1 MRRYISSMTRQFQAT
16 HPWITFNLDL
26 GRLSHVTWMLLG
38 EAISK
43 CEHIAGV
50 PLKPGVARG
59 LNEIY
64 LSKGAHA
71 TTQIEGNTL
80 SEDEVLQRVRR
91 ELPLPPSREYLGKEI
106 DNIVTAY
113 NLIVDEV
120 VSGKPLTLTPERILK
135 FNELV
140 LKDLPP
146 EEHVVPGKLRE
157 TSVLVGGIYRGAP
170 AEDGEYLLDR
180 LCKWLEQLN
189 LGVPEGLKGPLAI
202 LSAIVAHLYI
212 AWIHPFGNGNGRTAR
227 LIEFQ
232 LLVQAGVPAVAA
244 HVMSDFYN
252 KTRTRYAQ
260 VLAKT
265 SRDPS
270 YPIEEFIQYALQGFV
285 DGLREQ
291 IDIIRNHQMMV
302 MWQNYVHERFH
313 DRNTSARA
321 RQRRL
326 VLDLPLD
333 RATPINEIRD
343 LTPRLAREYAGKT
356 LKTVSRDIN
365 ALSKDGLVVK
375 TKAGVVPLND
385 QMRAFLPARI
395 ADDGE

>member
-1 MRRYISSMTRQFQAT
+1 MARQFQAT

-26 GRLSHVTWMLLG
+26 SRLSHVTWMLLG
-38 EAISK
+38 ESISK

-50 PLKPGVARG
+50 PLKPGVARS

-80 SEDEVLQRVRR
+80 SEGEVLQRVRR

-106 DNIVTAY
+106 DNIVDAY

-120 VSGKPLTLTPERILK
+120 VSGRPLTLTPERILK

-146 EEHVVPGKLRE
+146 EEHVTPGKLRE
-157 TSVLVGGIYRGAP
+157 KSVLVGGIYRGAP
-170 AEDGEYLLDR
+170 AEDGEFLLDK
-180 LCKWLEQLN
+180 LCKWLEQLGS
-189 LGVPEGLKGPLAI
+189 GVPEDLKKPLAI
-202 LSAIVAHLYI
+202 LSAIMAHLYI

-232 LLVQAGVPAVAA
+232 LLVQAGVPTVAA
-244 HVMSDFYN
+244 HVISDFYN

-260 VLAKT
+260 ILAKT

-270 YPIEEFIQYALQGFV
+270 YPAEEFIQYALQGFV

-291 IDIIRNHQMMV
+291 IEVIRSHQMMV
-302 MWQNYVHERFH
+302 MWQNYVHEAFH
-313 DRNTSARA
+313 DKNTPARV

-333 RATPINEIRD
+333 RVTPINEIPD
-343 LTPRLAREYAGKT
+343 LSPRLAREYAGKT
-356 LKTVSRDIN
+356 LKTVSRDVN
-365 ALSKDGLVVK
+365 ALSRDGLVRK
-375 TKAGVVPLND
+375 TKAGVLPLSQ

-395 ADDGE
+395 ADDEES